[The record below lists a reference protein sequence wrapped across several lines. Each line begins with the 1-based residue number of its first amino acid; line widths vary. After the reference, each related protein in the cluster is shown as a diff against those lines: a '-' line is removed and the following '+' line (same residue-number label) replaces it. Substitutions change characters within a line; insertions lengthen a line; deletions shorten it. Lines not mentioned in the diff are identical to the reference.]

1 MPPSDRTPA
10 NRLARMLNFTQP
22 HTNDPTPTKGA
33 PRARQTI
40 RSRMKSAQSHSIQG
54 GDVQPLPITG
64 DGLTH
69 FDSRYHQWIKQDLL
83 LEWWLPM
90 AIACGAAFLSV
101 LCMANVPL
109 GPAIVGALM
118 IGHLSFALNR
128 HFDRKQRYAPVI
140 GTLLLELAQFYNGV
154 VNLRHVAD

>member
-1 MPPSDRTPA
+1 
-10 NRLARMLNFTQP
+10 
-22 HTNDPTPTKGA
+22 
-33 PRARQTI
+33 
-40 RSRMKSAQSHSIQG
+40 MKSAQSHSIQG